1 MNNLKQI
8 CIVIMISIS
17 AINLS
22 CREPLISSDD
32 EQMEALILGEWIY
45 QGEAASIFLNFKSDL
60 TVEIINSLDTNV
72 FLFNFRIENGDLYFL
87 LVENN
92 QEVEFVYTIE
102 SLTSDKLVLSFVDN
116 SGFITRQTY
125 VKNIT

>member
-1 MNNLKQI
+1 
-8 CIVIMISIS
+8 
-17 AINLS
+17 
-22 CREPLISSDD
+22 
-32 EQMEALILGEWIY
+32 MEALILGEWIY

-72 FLFNFRIENGDLYFL
+72 FFFNFRIENGDLYFL